1 MDSTGNRAV
10 EPSPVEPSPAER
22 VRSVLEA
29 AHSLTV
35 LANSRQHDLFGADLI
50 GFDEDG
56 IRLWM
61 PADLRRAREMEHAA
75 GPGMPV
81 LLQWTDVAPLAVRRR
96 VRGQVRITGWLHPA
110 DGATGD
116 DATATLLL
124 EPRQVALDAGDSSVL
139 VDPGELA
146 VAEPD
151 PVARYEPGLLL
162 HLVEGHQDHVAAL
175 TRLLDPYLL
184 LGVATVTPL
193 SLDRHGIVLRLE
205 NHRDHRDVR
214 LPFVEP
220 LLDAEQVG
228 HRIHTLLAA
237 SPRSGRRR
245 TRTFGGH

>member
-1 MDSTGNRAV
+1 MDSTGNRAA
-10 EPSPVEPSPAER
+10 EPSPAER

-29 AHSLTV
+29 APSLTV
-35 LANSRQHDLFGADLI
+35 LANSQQHDLFGPDLI
-50 GFDEDG
+50 GFGGDG
-56 IRLWM
+56 IRLRT
-61 PADLRRAREMEHAA
+61 PADIRLVRETEHAA

-81 LLQWTDVAPLAVRRR
+81 LLQWTDIAPLAVRQR
-96 VRGQVRITGWLHPA
+96 VRGQIRITGWLCPTGAATA
-110 DGATGD
+110 DG
-116 DATATLLL
+116 TAVLLL
-124 EPRQVALDAGDSSVL
+124 EPRQVALDTGDSGIL

-146 VAEPD
+146 AAEPD
-151 PVARYEPGLLL
+151 PVARQEPGLLL

-184 LGVATVTPL
+184 LGVAAVTPL

-220 LLDAEQVG
+220 LLDAEQLG

-237 SPRSGRRR
+237 SPRGGRRR
-245 TRTFGGH
+245 TRATGGH

>member
-1 MDSTGNRAV
+1 MDSTGNRA
-10 EPSPVEPSPAER
+10 VEPSPAER

-35 LANSRQHDLFGADLI
+35 LANSQQHDLFGADLT
-50 GFDEDG
+50 GFDGGG
-56 IRLWM
+56 IRLRM
-61 PADLRRAREMEHAA
+61 PADNRLVRETEHAA
-75 GPGMPV
+75 GPGMPA
-81 LLQWTDVAPLAVRRR
+81 LLQWTDVAPLAVRQR
-96 VRGQVRITGWLHPA
+96 VRGQVRITGWLHP
-110 DGATGD
+110 TGD
-116 DATATLLL
+116 VAGSATATLLL
-124 EPRQVALDAGDSSVL
+124 EPRQVALDIGESGIL

-146 VAEPD
+146 AAEPD

-184 LGVATVTPL
+184 LGVTTVTPL
-193 SLDRHGIVLRLE
+193 SLDRYGIVLRLE

-214 LPFVEP
+214 LTFVEP

-228 HRIHTLLAA
+228 HRIHALLAA

-245 TRTFGGH
+245 TRTSGGH